1 MIAKSRS
8 GELFGEGSNAVL
20 REKFINY
27 GSESMASYKELEEE
41 IARKEIPCQRLK
53 RTFRDLKNFS
63 DPSSD
68 PEWIS

>member
-20 REKFINY
+20 RENFINY

-41 IARKEIPCQRLK
+41 IARNDSIFQKKIDK
-53 RTFRDLKNFS
+53 
-63 DPSSD
+63 
-68 PEWIS
+68 PELFMTYGTCP